1 MLQLMK
7 KIATYGIWVHW
18 KRSFDFFKNS
28 NIVKVCLCFWCSATL
43 TWTFSLD
50 CLSTVEL
57 NNLISKLSGTQLTLS
72 DGSPSSMKILSL
84 YYFLSLIGII
94 ESLLK
99 FSWWDGCSLNIT
111 LKLLILRAWRKKL
124 EVPEQL
130 ENQSWTR
137 GLWRMSMMEEMAE
150 FVMLWDKVQDVQLN
164 DGEDNITWKLTTDG
178 QYTAKSA
185 YEFQFRGSY
194 SSFEP
199 KWIWTAHAEPKHR
212 FFTWLLVQE
221 KNSYDG

>member
-1 MLQLMK
+1 
-7 KIATYGIWVHW
+7 
-18 KRSFDFFKNS
+18 
-28 NIVKVCLCFWCSATL
+28 
-43 TWTFSLD
+43 
-50 CLSTVEL
+50 
-57 NNLISKLSGTQLTLS
+57 
-72 DGSPSSMKILSL
+72 
-84 YYFLSLIGII
+84 
-94 ESLLK
+94 
-99 FSWWDGCSLNIT
+99 
-111 LKLLILRAWRKKL
+111 
-124 EVPEQL
+124 
-130 ENQSWTR
+130 
-137 GLWRMSMMEEMAE
+137 MSMMEEMAE